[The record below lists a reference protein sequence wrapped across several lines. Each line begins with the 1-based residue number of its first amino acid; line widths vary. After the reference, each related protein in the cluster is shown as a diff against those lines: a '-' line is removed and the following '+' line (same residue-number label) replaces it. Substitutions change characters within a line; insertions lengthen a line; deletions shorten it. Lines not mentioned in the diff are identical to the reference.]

1 MGLPKSFKE
10 TNPASCED
18 VEEFEYSEAIIK
30 AVNVVNDH
38 VERGMALVHEYSG
51 LVTNGEEQLQ
61 CSLQV
66 TAEQRKVFLGSKN
79 LL

>member
-38 VERGMALVHEYSG
+38 AERGMALI
-51 LVTNGEEQLQ
+51 Q
-61 CSLQV
+61 
-66 TAEQRKVFLGSKN
+66 
-79 LL
+79 